1 MSIIDFR
8 QKYESIKDYK
18 LQLAFIENTQKT
30 YLKEYVN
37 ATDENLKDYADN
49 TIRYFRLTRYIYIR
63 GGGFYIDLEP
73 RRIVEIN
80 KLLETDNGEANNF
93 SEDEYINFI
102 SDINLPVLPWQ
113 IESEQQKIFKH
124 INSEIRKL
132 ESELYISHKIL
143 INDIDSLK
151 AYRKELQDQLLK
163 QKYQD
168 IYKIDEV
175 IQNLKKIKKLD
186 LKPSIAL
193 EKFITLALNIIN
205 DAIAI
210 KSNSLVGDDNEF
222 IFTAPANKPD
232 IECYYQNFNS
242 ICEVTMLT
250 GRDQWHNEG
259 QPVMRHFRDFE
270 IKSNF
275 KDNYCI
281 FIAPNLHRDTVNTFW
296 ISVKYE
302 YEGKKQK
309 IIPLTISQVI
319 EILEFIKYLKQNNRK
334 FTNQDFK
341 QLLDNII
348 NIQNINNSDDW
359 IKIIPTILNTFI
371 KSFHA

>member
-1 MSIIDFR
+1 
-8 QKYESIKDYK
+8 
-18 LQLAFIENTQKT
+18 
-30 YLKEYVN
+30 
-37 ATDENLKDYADN
+37 
-49 TIRYFRLTRYIYIR
+49 
-63 GGGFYIDLEP
+63 
-73 RRIVEIN
+73 
-80 KLLETDNGEANNF
+80 
-93 SEDEYINFI
+93 
-102 SDINLPVLPWQ
+102 
-113 IESEQQKIFKH
+113 
-124 INSEIRKL
+124 
-132 ESELYISHKIL
+132 
-143 INDIDSLK
+143 
-151 AYRKELQDQLLK
+151 
-163 QKYQD
+163 
-168 IYKIDEV
+168 
-175 IQNLKKIKKLD
+175 
-186 LKPSIAL
+186 
-193 EKFITLALNIIN
+193 
-205 DAIAI
+205 
-210 KSNSLVGDDNEF
+210 
-222 IFTAPANKPD
+222 
-232 IECYYQNFNS
+232 
-242 ICEVTMLT
+242 
-250 GRDQWHNEG
+250 
-259 QPVMRHFRDFE
+259 MRHFRDFE